1 MTDKTTFRV
10 SVRDLAASVC
20 QPDSLSKGFAGR
32 NRAMEGIRE
41 HTRLQNTWPE
51 GWQREVQVSIK
62 IPNDSFDLEIFGRMD
77 GCLITDTH
85 LAVEE
90 IKTCRKDPSV
100 PARDPDLRHLA
111 QLKCYGY
118 MAAREHKRQSVELR
132 LTYARPSDGD
142 TATFELPLGIE
153 ALEDFFND
161 LVSQYIGLLGTRAAW
176 ERIRNQSLD
185 SLPFPYE
192 GFRDGQ
198 RDLAEAAYKV
208 VKHRRILFARA
219 PTGTGK
225 TMATLFPAVKAM
237 GLGHTDKIFYL
248 TAKSPGRTVAQKAVK
263 DLARAGARLK
273 CVTITAKQKT
283 CFTPDIPCD
292 METCSFALGYY
303 VKLARALAHAG
314 THDHFDQA
322 RIEEMARKFD
332 ICPFELSLDLS
343 LNCDIIICDLNYAF
357 DPRVYLKRFFD
368 RNIQNLTF
376 LMDEAHNLPDRLRS
390 MYSAELSKTW
400 ILAVQ
405 EILRDTAAGLSRA
418 LVSIHKEMVRL
429 KKRHL
434 IDAEDDHPQG
444 FRALT
449 ELPDTFMET
458 LDEFAE
464 RADIWLDGHPKS
476 PLRETVL
483 DAFYTVNGF
492 LNMTRYFG
500 ENYRLLLESDA
511 ETDLDIR
518 LFCMDPSPIFAKLIR
533 RCETAILFSATF
545 FPFPYYAQVLLGI
558 TPEIGE
564 ADEKLIPHTI
574 ALPSPFSDENFRLL
588 VHPRIKTTYRQRSRY
603 YKAVADIITR
613 TITCRPGN
621 YLIFFSSYA
630 YMASVLDEIDPEE
643 LPADIQ
649 IQTQGMSE
657 TERADFLDNFTKDS
671 RTIGFA
677 VMGGIFGEGI
687 DLTGDRLIGVIVVG
701 VGLPQV
707 SHEQNEIR
715 SYYDTRGQDGFF
727 FAYQMPG
734 FSRVLQA
741 TGRLIRSHDDRGVAQ
756 LLDERFL
763 RPDYQSLFPAEWS
776 NLRIIGKEHELDKLL
791 EAFWDIHC

>member
-1 MTDKTTFRV
+1 
-10 SVRDLAASVC
+10 
-20 QPDSLSKGFAGR
+20 
-32 NRAMEGIRE
+32 MEGIRE
-41 HTRLQNTWPE
+41 HIRLQETWPE
-51 GWQREVQVSIK
+51 GWDSEVQVSLTVE
-62 IPNDSFDLEIFGRMD
+62 NASFDLEIFGRMD
-77 GCLITDTH
+77 GCRVTDAG

-100 PARDPDLRHLA
+100 PARDPDHRHLA

-118 MAAREHKRQSVELR
+118 MAAREHDRQSADLR
-132 LTYARPSDGD
+132 LTYARPSDGA
-142 TATFELPLGIE
+142 TATFELSLGIE
-153 ALEDFFND
+153 DLETFFTD

-176 ERIRNQSLD
+176 ERIRNQSID
-185 SLPFPYE
+185 TLPFPYH
-192 GFRDGQ
+192 GFRNGQ
-198 RDLAEAAYKV
+198 RDLAEASYKV
-208 VKHRRILFARA
+208 IKHGRILFARA

-263 DLARAGARLK
+263 DLALAGARLK

-314 THDHFDQA
+314 THDHFDQE
-322 RIEEMARKFD
+322 RIEDMARKFD

-376 LMDEAHNLPDRLRS
+376 LVDEAHNLPDRLRS

-400 ILAVQ
+400 ILALQ
-405 EILRDTAAGLSRA
+405 EVLRDTAPGLSRA
-418 LVSIHKEMVRL
+418 LVTIHKEMIRL
-429 KKRHL
+429 KTL
-434 IDAEDDHPQG
+434 YLDTTAEPHPPG
-444 FRALT
+444 FRALS
-449 ELPDTFMET
+449 ELSDTFMEA
-458 LDEFAE
+458 LNEFAE
-464 RADIWLDGHPKS
+464 RADIWLDDHPKS

-483 DAFYTVNGF
+483 EGFYTVNGF
-492 LNMTRYFG
+492 LNMARYFG
-500 ENYRLLLESDA
+500 ENYRFLLASDA
-511 ETDLDIR
+511 EFSLTVR

-533 RCETAILFSATF
+533 RCESAVLFSATF

-558 TPEIGE
+558 KMEDQIVANQEKTK
-564 ADEKLIPHTI
+564 DEEKDPPAKKDRDLIPYTI
-574 ALPSPFSDENFRLL
+574 ALPSPFSEENFALL
-588 VHPRIKTTYRQRSRY
+588 VHPGIKTTYRQRNRY
-603 YKAVADIITR
+603 YRAVADVITR
-613 TITCRPGN
+613 TITRRPGN

-630 YMASVLDEIDPEE
+630 YMASVLDELDPDV
-643 LPADIQ
+643 LPADIRV
-649 IQTQGMSE
+649 QTQGMTES
-657 TERADFLDNFTKDS
+657 ERAQFLDNFTEDS
-671 RTIGFA
+671 RTAGFA

-687 DLTGDRLIGVIVVG
+687 DLSGNRLIGVIVVG

-715 SYYDTRGQDGFF
+715 SYYDAMGHDGFF

-741 TGRLIRSHDDRGVAQ
+741 TGRLIRGHADRGVAQ

-763 RPDYQSLFPAEWS
+763 RPDYQSLFPTEWS
-776 NLRIIGKEHELDKLL
+776 GFKIVRAAEDWDRMLDT
-791 EAFWDIHC
+791 FWKPSAPS